1 MERIFAKP
9 FAMML
14 SISQQRGE
22 NPFTALI
29 CLTNNFFSF
38 AAKKS
43 FFKLLDNF
51 QNPCY
56 TYLVIKE
63 RTERRPED

>member
-1 MERIFAKP
+1 MEHMFAKP

-14 SISQQRGE
+14 SILQRRGE

-38 AAKKS
+38 AAKNF

-56 TYLVIKE
+56 TYTVIKE
-63 RTERRPED
+63 RTEHRPED